1 MEVERRV
8 RMKGEFID
16 KFAALITAAFGL
28 VMALAWNGL
37 IRAIFK
43 SVFGDPD
50 TIRAMTVYAI
60 VVTIVGVLLVI
71 WVGKAAAK
79 AKGSQEKKE

>member
-1 MEVERRV
+1 
-8 RMKGEFID
+8 MKGEFID

-37 IRAIFK
+37 ILTIFK
-43 SVFGDPD
+43 KIFGGQE
-50 TIRAMTVYAI
+50 TIASMAWYAI

-71 WVGKAAAK
+71 WVGRAAAK